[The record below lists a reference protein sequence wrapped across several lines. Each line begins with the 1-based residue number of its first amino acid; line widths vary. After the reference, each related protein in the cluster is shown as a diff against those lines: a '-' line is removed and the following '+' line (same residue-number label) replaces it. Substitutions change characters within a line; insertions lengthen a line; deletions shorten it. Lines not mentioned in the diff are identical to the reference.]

1 MTYKLIMQLK
11 FKGVISIQEFKKKI
25 NKIRRIK
32 QIKIKAK
39 KMNLKMIQKKKI
51 NKLLKKIK
59 STNN

>member
-1 MTYKLIMQLK
+1 MTYKPIMLLK
-11 FKGVISIQEFKKKI
+11 FKGVIFIQKNKKKI

>member
-1 MTYKLIMQLK
+1 MTYKPIMLLK